1 MNDIDFDSGI
11 ASVQDKGDESGPK
24 TRLLYLPKSVRV
36 QVQKYEKYRRTMEIT
51 FFKNPAPPLPCY
63 FVDADRNAILITP
76 SLLEE
81 KMRKYLPFPANVAR
95 HFIRTE
101 LMERGLPPEIV
112 DAWMGH
118 ASRGEQQWGKFAC
131 FSYRKSIEALEATLV
146 PLLKELGFKPIY
158 CLGVYINDSR

>member
-81 KMRKYLPFPANVAR
+81 KMRKYLRQAV
-95 HFIRTE
+95 
-101 LMERGLPPEIV
+101 V
-112 DAWMGH
+112 
-118 ASRGEQQWGKFAC
+118 
-131 FSYRKSIEALEATLV
+131 
-146 PLLKELGFKPIY
+146 
-158 CLGVYINDSR
+158 